1 MKVLLIEDENDI
13 AEVYSDWL
21 EALGYEVQHCSN
33 GYTAGVEILDL
44 SNDNSIGFIIT
55 DLHVPG
61 KSGEELV
68 DFFEKI
74 ETRGTKI
81 PILFLSGF
89 IDDELR
95 YKYQKLD
102 HIHFLDKP
110 TDKETFGKMTEI
122 LKNESSSS

>member
-1 MKVLLIEDENDI
+1 MKVLLIEDENDT
-13 AEVYSDWL
+13 AEVYTDWL
-21 EALGYEVQHCSN
+21 EELGYKVHHCSN

-44 SNDNSIGFIIT
+44 SNDNTFVFIIT
-55 DLHVPG
+55 DLKVPG

-74 ETRGTKI
+74 ETHGSKI

-110 TDKETFGKMTEI
+110 ADKETFAKITEV
-122 LKNESSSS
+122 LKNESSFS